1 MVNRAFLTTLAH
13 GIKLVL
19 MLIIPATMGL
29 FVLASP
35 IVALVFEHGEFRAAD
50 TLATAQVLR
59 YYLFGLTFAAI
70 DQPLVFA
77 FYARKDTRTPAL
89 VGLVCIGIYL
99 VAALVPT
106 LWLSRPLHVSDLALA
121 NSIQWICHAVIML
134 WLLRRRLGGLGD
146 YGVQTLIGK
155 SLAAASV
162 MGVVAWLVAWAFSPA
177 MRLGHTAGHLVI
189 VGGAGVTAVFIY
201 GLLMVMLKVQEL
213 QVVKQL
219 LGGAVIGHK
228 Q

>member
-1 MVNRAFLTTLAH
+1 MLRFDLAPAPLTYSNAMVPSRELA
-13 GIKLVL
+13 
-19 MLIIPATMGL
+19 PAR
-29 FVLASP
+29 P
-35 IVALVFEHGEFRAAD
+35 IVALVFEHGEFLAVD
-50 TLATAQVLR
+50 TAATAQVLR

-77 FYARKDTRTPAL
+77 FYARKDTRTPAI
-89 VGLVCIGIYL
+89 VGLICIGIYL

-106 LWLSRPLHVSDLALA
+106 LSRPLHVSDLALA